1 MSELYQNWRLKNIN
15 CTFHYLSGMPD
26 QLYTLTQEFIYT
38 NNFPDGSF
46 HMRHFGWAAASL
58 FDFLHSE
65 STFVHK
71 ISYLRFFL
79 LNTVRDFV
87 LVGDSGEKDP
97 EIYGTIAR
105 EYPER
110 IRAIFI
116 RAVKGEA
123 FDDTRFVTA
132 FQGVATEKWQVFND
146 PKQVPLDLSRAPKAA
161 AAKSK
166 RILFHRFFE

>member
-1 MSELYQNWRLKNIN
+1 MAELYQKWHSNNDHS
-15 CTFHYLSGMPD
+15 TFHYLSGMPD
-26 QLYTLTQEFIYT
+26 QLYTLTQEFINT

-65 STFVHK
+65 STFIHK
-71 ISYLRFFL
+71 IGYLRFFL
-79 LNTVRDFV
+79 SNTMRDYV

-97 EIYGTIAR
+97 EVYGTIAR

-116 RAVKGEA
+116 RAIKGEA
-123 FDDTRFVTA
+123 FDDARFKSA
-132 FQGVATEKWQVFND
+132 FEGVSQDKWQIFND
-146 PKQVPLDLSRAPKAA
+146 PNQVPTDLSKAPKAA
-161 AAKSK
+161 AG
-166 RILFHRFFE
+166 